1 MKNIAPKKSLG
12 QNFLTDRGVARKIVE
27 SLDIQPNDLIIE
39 IGPGTGSLT
48 EHIIEILN
56 SKVINNDLGNS
67 PKLLAV
73 ELDIRAISDLT
84 TKFSN
89 ELKNATFKLINEDI
103 TKVYI
108 EKEINILKEQF
119 PHLQNVKVIGNLPYY
134 ITGQI
139 LDLVLKSSSLFQSF
153 VFMVQREVAERIVAT
168 KNTKDYSLLS
178 LAVSLYGKPTKMF
191 NVKPGSFFPAPK
203 VTSSV
208 VKIEF
213 YKKNELEI
221 DGKYVSPE
229 SIMKFAKISFN
240 LRRKML
246 ANTLKNYIE
255 NKTKK
260 SLQEAYSEI
269 EGLETLLKNRP
280 ENLDKTEFIK
290 LYLAIEKFA
299 NK

>member
-12 QNFLTDRGVARKIVE
+12 QNFLTDRGVAKKIVE
-27 SLDIQPNDLIIE
+27 SLDIQPNDLIVE
-39 IGPGTGSLT
+39 IGPGTGALT
-48 EHIIEILN
+48 EHILDIIN
-56 SKVINNDLGNS
+56 SKVIENDLNNS

-89 ELKNATFKLINEDI
+89 ELKNNTFKLINEDI

-108 EKEINILKEQF
+108 EKEINILKDLF

-139 LDLVLKSSSLFQSF
+139 LDLILKSSNLFNCF
-153 VFMVQREVAERIVAT
+153 IFMVQREVAERIVAT

-213 YKKNELEI
+213 YNRSEFEI
-221 DGKYVSPE
+221 DEKYISPE
-229 SIMKFAKISFN
+229 SIMKFAKISFSH
-240 LRRKML
+240 RRKML

-269 EGLETLLKNRP
+269 DGLEILLKNRP
-280 ENLDKTEFIK
+280 ENLDKSEFIK
-290 LYLAIEKFA
+290 LYLAIEKSIG
-299 NK
+299 K